1 MRIWDRIK
9 DFAAYA
15 VAAIIGIAI
24 LLFAMFGFVLPQQ
37 DKRKR
42 NEAKAKGEALKKKVE
57 EAKAARDV
65 QVEQQVAQIKEET
78 AAKQE
83 EDPVDF
89 ANALIAAQPKEKT

>member
-1 MRIWDRIK
+1 MRIWDRVK

-24 LLFAMFGFVLPQQ
+24 LLFTMFGFVLPQQ

-57 EAKAARDV
+57 EAKAERDAKV
-65 QVEQQVAQIKEET
+65 DQQIVMVKEET

-89 ANALIAAQPKEKT
+89 ANALIAAQTKEKA

>member
-15 VAAIIGIAI
+15 IAAIIGIAI